1 MRAGRVLGAVLG
13 TGALLALLAG
23 VAVTALGVRVDG
35 ASMDPTLRPG
45 DRILVSPGS
54 EGRVGRFDVV
64 LLRGGRQDSLMVK
77 RVIGLPGDRV
87 AIVSTGEE
95 PFQVL
100 LQEGGKGPVR
110 RVAASQWAER
120 AHRAGACCSAEGTR
134 SARAELRTV
143 PEGGFFYLGDN
154 PDLSDDSRQYGWGA
168 IDRVEGRVGLRAYPV
183 STAPGLG
190 NRPVL
195 EEYAGPRPP

>member
-1 MRAGRVLGAVLG
+1 MRARRAAGAVV
-13 TGALLALLAG
+13 GAGVLLCLLAG

-45 DRILVSPGS
+45 DRILVSPDS
-54 EGRVGRFDVV
+54 EGRVSRFDVV

-77 RVIGLPGDRV
+77 RVIGVPGDRV
-87 AIVSTGEE
+87 AIASTGEE

-100 LQEGGKGPVR
+100 LQENGTGPVR
-110 RVAASQWAER
+110 RVVAAQWADR
-120 AHRAGACCSAEGTR
+120 AHRTGACCAADGTR
-134 SARAELRTV
+134 SARAALRTV
-143 PEGGFFYLGDN
+143 PEGSFFYLGDN

>member
-13 TGALLALLAG
+13 TGTLLCLLAG

-35 ASMDPTLRPG
+35 SSMDPTLRPG
-45 DRILVSPGS
+45 DRVLVSPGS
-54 EGRVGRFDVV
+54 EGRVDRFDVV

-87 AIVSTGEE
+87 AIVSTGAE

-100 LQEGGKGPVR
+100 LQEGGTGPVR
-110 RVAASQWAER
+110 RVVAAQWDDR
-120 AHRAGACCSAEGTR
+120 AHRAGACCSPEGTR
-134 SARAELRTV
+134 SARPELRTV

-154 PDLSDDSRQYGWGA
+154 PDLSDDSRQFGWGA
-168 IDRVEGRVGLRAYPV
+168 IDRVEGRVGVRAYPLT
-183 STAPGLG
+183 TAPGLG

-195 EEYAGPRPP
+195 EEYEGPPPP

>member
-1 MRAGRVLGAVLG
+1 MRAGRALGAVLG
-13 TGALLALLAG
+13 TGALLCLLAG

-35 ASMDPTLRPG
+35 SSMDPTLRPG

-54 EGRVGRFDVV
+54 EGRVDRFDVV

-87 AIVSTGEE
+87 AIVSTGAE

-100 LQEGGKGPVR
+100 LQEGGTGPVR
-110 RVAASQWAER
+110 RVVAAQWTDR
-120 AHRAGACCSAEGTR
+120 ARRAGACCSAEGTR

-168 IDRVEGRVGLRAYPV
+168 IDRVEGRVGVRVYPV
-183 STAPGLG
+183 TTAPGLG

-195 EEYAGPRPP
+195 EEYAGPPPP

>member
-1 MRAGRVLGAVLG
+1 MRAGRALGAVLG
-13 TGALLALLAG
+13 TGVLLCLLAG

-35 ASMDPTLRPG
+35 SSMDPTLRPG

-87 AIVSTGEE
+87 AIVSTGAE

-100 LQEGGKGPVR
+100 LQEGGTGPVR
-110 RVAASQWAER
+110 RVVAAQWTDR
-120 AHRAGACCSAEGTR
+120 ARRADACCSAEGTR

-168 IDRVEGRVGLRAYPV
+168 IDRVEGRVGVRAYPV
-183 STAPGLG
+183 TTAPGLG
-190 NRPVL
+190 HRPVL
-195 EEYAGPRPP
+195 EEYAGPPPP

>member
-13 TGALLALLAG
+13 AGAVLCLLAG

-35 ASMDPTLRPG
+35 SSMDPTLRPG

-54 EGRVGRFDVV
+54 EGRVDRFDVV

-87 AIVSTGEE
+87 AIVSTGAE

-110 RVAASQWAER
+110 RVVAAQWAGR
-120 AHRAGACCSAEGTR
+120 AHRAGVCCSAEGTR

-168 IDRVEGRVGLRAYPV
+168 IDQVEGRVGLRAYPV
-183 STAPGLG
+183 TAAPGLG

-195 EEYAGPRPP
+195 EEYGGPPP

>member
-1 MRAGRVLGAVLG
+1 MRAGRAVGAVV
-13 TGALLALLAG
+13 GAGVLLCLLAG

-54 EGRVGRFDVV
+54 EGRVSRFDVV
-64 LLRGGRQDSLMVK
+64 LLRGGRQDSLLVK
-77 RVIGLPGDRV
+77 RVIGVPGDRV

-95 PFQVL
+95 PFRVL
-100 LQEGGKGPVR
+100 LQEGGTGPVR
-110 RVAASQWAER
+110 QVVAAQWADR
-120 AHRAGACCSAEGTR
+120 AHRAGACCTADGTG

-143 PEGGFFYLGDN
+143 PEGHFFYLGDN

-183 STAPGLG
+183 SAAPGLG

>member
-1 MRAGRVLGAVLG
+1 MRAGRAAGAVLG
-13 TGALLALLAG
+13 TGALLCLLAG

-35 ASMDPTLRPG
+35 SSMDPTLRPG

-54 EGRVGRFDVV
+54 EGRVRRFDVV

-77 RVIGLPGDRV
+77 RVIGVPGDRV

-100 LQEGGKGPVR
+100 LQEGGTGPVR
-110 RVAASQWAER
+110 RVVASQWEGR
-120 AHRAGACCSAEGTR
+120 AQRAGVCCSAEGTG
-134 SARAELRTV
+134 SARATLRTV

-183 STAPGLG
+183 SAAPGLG

>member
-1 MRAGRVLGAVLG
+1 MRTGRVLGAVLG

-35 ASMDPTLRPG
+35 SSMDPTLRPG

-54 EGRVGRFDVV
+54 EGRVHRFDVV

-110 RVAASQWAER
+110 RVVASQWDER

-168 IDRVEGRVGLRAYPV
+168 IDRVEGRVGLRAYPL

>member
-13 TGALLALLAG
+13 TGVLLVLLAG

-35 ASMDPTLRPG
+35 SSMDPTLRPG

-54 EGRVGRFDVV
+54 EGRVHRFDVV

-77 RVIGLPGDRV
+77 RVIGVPGDRV
-87 AIVSTGEE
+87 AIVSTAEE
-95 PFQVL
+95 PFRVL
-100 LQEGGKGPVR
+100 LQEGGTGPVR
-110 RVAASQWAER
+110 QVVASQWAGR
-120 AHRAGACCSAEGTR
+120 ALRAGACCSAEGTR
-134 SARAELRTV
+134 SGRAELRTV

-195 EEYAGPRPP
+195 EEYAGPRPR

>member
-1 MRAGRVLGAVLG
+1 MRAGRALGAVAG
-13 TGALLALLAG
+13 ASALLALLAG

-35 ASMDPTLRPG
+35 SSMDPTLRPG

-54 EGRVGRFDVV
+54 EGRVRRFDVV

-77 RVIGLPGDRV
+77 RVIGVPGDRV
-87 AIVSTGEE
+87 AILSTGGQ

-100 LQEGGKGPVR
+100 LQEGGAGPVR
-110 RVAASQWAER
+110 RVVAPQWDDR
-120 AHRAGACCSAEGTR
+120 ARRAGACCTAEGTG
-134 SARAELRTV
+134 SARAALRTV
-143 PEGGFFYLGDN
+143 PEGAFFYLGDN

-183 STAPGLG
+183 SAAPGLG